1 MILQLMLTQSE
12 IETLLEINR
21 NPNSLNIQ
29 NKVLPSILKELEKNG
44 YFVKTPPIATTDSKL
59 IFHYLLT
66 EKGKEVI
73 ENIEYEF

>member
-1 MILQLMLTQSE
+1 MLTQSE

-29 NKVLPSILKELEKNG
+29 SKVLPSILKELEKKG
-44 YFVKTPPIATTDSKL
+44 YIARSQPVATTDSKL
-59 IFHYLLT
+59 LFHYLLT

-73 ENIEYEF
+73 ENIEFEF

>member
-1 MILQLMLTQSE
+1 MLTQTE

-29 NKVLPSILKELEKNG
+29 SKVLPSILKELEKDG
-44 YFVKTPPIATTDSKL
+44 YLVKTTPKANVESKV

-66 EKGKEVI
+66 EKGEEVI
-73 ENIEYEF
+73 ENFEFEY